1 MDPFRISAESSP
13 TDAEGDRYEVF
24 VRLLVQNE
32 FRVRSSLRGL
42 LPGWHDVEEVMQ
54 EASLVAW
61 RKFTDFEEG
70 TSFGGWLMTIA
81 RFEAMKFR
89 RKLARTPL
97 VFSDE
102 VWNLLAEDA
111 MAGAESAEIHRDA
124 LDICLKRLAPFQREL
139 LLKAHTPGVRLY
151 EIAQQSG
158 RSEQAFY
165 KTIQRLRALLLECMT
180 KTLNKE
186 AMA

>member
-1 MDPFRISAESSP
+1 MDSENPSF
-13 TDAEGDRYEVF
+13 DGDSLETNDVRYEVF
-24 VRLLVQNE
+24 VRLLIQNE
-32 FRVRSSLRGL
+32 SRVRSSLRGL

-61 RKFTDFEEG
+61 RKFVEFEQG

-89 RKLARTPL
+89 RKMARTPM

-111 MAGAESAEIHRDA
+111 IAAAEPAEIRRDA
-124 LDICLKRLAPFQREL
+124 LEACLQKLAPLQREL
-139 LLKAHTPGVRLY
+139 LLKAHAPGVRLY

-165 KTIQRLRALLLECMT
+165 KSMQRLRASLLECIT
-180 KTLNKE
+180 KTVNKE

>member
-1 MDPFRISAESSP
+1 MDSLPP
-13 TDAEGDRYEVF
+13 TLHGHFSDTDDARYEVF

-32 FRVRSSLRGL
+32 SRVRASLRGL
-42 LPGWHDVEEVMQ
+42 VPGWHDVEEVMQ
-54 EASLVAW
+54 EAALVAW
-61 RKFTDFEEG
+61 RKFGDFEQG

-102 VWNLLAEDA
+102 VWNLLAEDS
-111 MAGAESAEIHRDA
+111 MAEAEPAEIRRDA
-124 LDICLKRLAPFQREL
+124 LEACLQKLTPLQREL
-139 LLKAHTPGVRLY
+139 LLKAHAPGVRLN
-151 EIAQQSG
+151 EIAKQSG

-165 KTIQRLRALLLECMT
+165 KSIQRLRASLLACIT
-180 KTLNKE
+180 KTGDKA